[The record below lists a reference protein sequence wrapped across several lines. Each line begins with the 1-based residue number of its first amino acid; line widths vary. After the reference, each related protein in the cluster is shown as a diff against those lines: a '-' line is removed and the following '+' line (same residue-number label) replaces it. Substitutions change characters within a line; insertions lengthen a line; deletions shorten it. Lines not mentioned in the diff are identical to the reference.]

1 MPVTITGLEQLYK
14 KLDNAAATQTLVPP
28 MQRSVLRLQRPM
40 QKYPPAPAQSKY
52 RRTGTYGRRFTTAV
66 TVSGNG
72 VVGRVGNNV
81 PYAPFVGSGILQ
93 TRAHAATGWE
103 TDTADVTENA
113 DVILADFQAAVDRAL
128 AG

>member
-1 MPVTITGLEQLYK
+1 
-14 KLDNAAATQTLVPP
+14 
-28 MQRSVLRLQRPM
+28 
-40 QKYPPAPAQSKY
+40 
-52 RRTGTYGRRFTTAV
+52 
-66 TVSGNG
+66 
-72 VVGRVGNNV
+72 
-81 PYAPFVGSGILQ
+81 VGSGILQ